1 MRKHLSKF
9 IALLLLLSWSVTML
23 MPQPAAA
30 SQPWIQS
37 LSGIAIDYDTGKV
50 LYSKDPATPRSV
62 ASMTKV
68 MTSFLVYEAIAEGKL
83 TMDTQIPITPD
94 ARALIPNDPCGH
106 YVSYAQSES
115 VRDLL
120 TVYLVVSSSPAGT
133 ALANYLG
140 GSVPEFVNMMN
151 AKAKELGIDAYYND
165 PNGLMPGKVSAEA
178 EALLVREFI
187 KRYPD
192 VLNITRMKECT
203 FSGRVYPG
211 NNYFYRTHP
220 FPGVDGF
227 KSGSMPFAGYCFAS
241 TAKQKGNRVIAVT
254 INAADFYQRFVD
266 GQAILGY
273 AFSQYPLVFNTA
285 EWAKDIPAQVDAAGI
300 NTVTLQGGSEFA
312 GSQPISRAEF
322 AAMLALGLR
331 LPEAESDAPFT
342 DINQDNPFDQLVSAA
357 YAAGMVNGT
366 SATTFTPD
374 SYISRQEMAAMI
386 DKGLKLPQA
395 ERQNT
400 FADAAAVNPIFNSA
414 IANVSDLKLMVG
426 DDKSRFMP
434 RKETSRQEGAAIVL
448 RIMAGIADGS
458 IKNPV
463 EAKSTEETEV
473 AEVAEVTEGTE
484 DTELCEGCE
493 AEEKAPQDSDLNAEN
508 EASEEK
514 DATDMSATA
523 EDPDAII
530 YHAPSAN

>member
-1 MRKHLSKF
+1 MRKYFTKLT
-9 IALLLLLSWSVTML
+9 AVLLLLAWSVTMFL
-23 MPQPAAA
+23 PQPAAA

-50 LYSKDPATPRSV
+50 LFSKDPDTPRSV

-68 MTSFLVYEAIAEGKL
+68 MTSFLVYEAIRDGKL

-106 YVSYAQSES
+106 YVSYAETES

-120 TVYLVVSSSPAGT
+120 TIYLVVSSSPAGT
-133 ALANYLG
+133 TLANYIG

-151 AKAKELGIDAYYND
+151 AKAKELGIDAHFND
-165 PNGLMPGKVSAEA
+165 PNGLQPGEVSARA

-192 VLNITRMKECT
+192 VLNITRMKDCT
-203 FSGRVYPG
+203 FSGNTYPG

-241 TAKQKGNRVIAVT
+241 TAKQNGNRVIAVT
-254 INAADFYQRFVD
+254 INANGFYQRFVD
-266 GQAILGY
+266 GQTVLGY
-273 AFSQYPLVFNTA
+273 AFNQYPLVFKTDD
-285 EWAKDIPAQVDAAGI
+285 WAKDIPAQVDTAGI
-300 NTVTLQGGSEFA
+300 NTVALQGRTEFA
-312 GSQPISRAEF
+312 GSQPITRAEF

-331 LPEAESDAPFT
+331 LPFAETAAPFT
-342 DINQDNPFDQLVSAA
+342 DIDVRHPFNELVSAA
-357 YAAGMVNGT
+357 YAVGMVNGT

-395 ERQNT
+395 SDKRA
-400 FADAAAVNPIFNSA
+400 FDDAAAINPIFDSA
-414 IANVSDLKLMVG
+414 IANVADLKLMVG
-426 DDKSRFMP
+426 DEKNRFMP
-434 RKETSRQEGAAIVL
+434 RKETSRQEAAAIVL
-448 RIMAGIADGS
+448 RVMDRIADGS
-458 IKNPV
+458 ITNPV
-463 EAKSTEETEV
+463 
-473 AEVAEVTEGTE
+473 VTNAN
-484 DTELCEGCE
+484 DT
-493 AEEKAPQDSDLNAEN
+493 SDVTA
-508 EASEEK
+508 AS
-514 DATDMSATA
+514 DATA
-523 EDPDAII
+523 ESTDLTGDSA
-530 YHAPSAN
+530 SANNTVAEDSIADDTTSEIAAESDTQTDTQTDTTIAA